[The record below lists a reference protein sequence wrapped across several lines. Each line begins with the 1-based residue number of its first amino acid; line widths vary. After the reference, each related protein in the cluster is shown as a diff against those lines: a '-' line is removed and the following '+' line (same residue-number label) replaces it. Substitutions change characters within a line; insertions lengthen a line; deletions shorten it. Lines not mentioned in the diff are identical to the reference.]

1 MRCRVSHGQCLSL
14 SRIVILTSLMSA
26 AISMTTIISIM
37 ILLTLQDVWSMIIDI
52 IKHWIL
58 RQQWDLS
65 VSTVDQKAL
74 AQFVLWVL

>member
-26 AISMTTIISIM
+26 AISLTTIIFIM

-65 VSTVDQKAL
+65 VSTVYQKAL

>member
-26 AISMTTIISIM
+26 AISLTTIIFIM